1 MYKQAVKTEIQL
13 SSLVFHIL
21 ALLLFYAAAKENRL
35 VELFATDFLVLLSSS
50 FLLSLAGYVFS
61 RQWIIGMAL
70 VLRLVALIL
79 IGIPFGDDM
88 GVKVVLLLALIVEST
103 FLLKT
108 PVDFFFG
115 PGAIAIFLI
124 AQRPYNV
131 WGSAI
136 PGPSLSMEIAIAGVS
151 LVVLLFC
158 ATMKRLL
165 VKMAAAARENTR
177 LTESNGRLADTNLKF
192 QESFLREEAE
202 LVREER
208 KRIAREV
215 HDSIAYVLTNLIMM
229 MENAMDLHASDDVRL
244 LHHLQ
249 TTRDHA
255 QKGLIE
261 IRQAIRLLRDRAVT
275 GRSDIAEIFL
285 LAGAF
290 EKASHIT
297 VDINIV
303 SHEVMELG
311 MTDKV
316 TNTLFRLIQESM
328 TNAVRHGKATRILV
342 SIDYQGG
349 ELHVSISD
357 NGTGSKEIIE
367 GFGILGMKERLA
379 ELNGRID
386 IMESPQGFAL
396 TARLP
401 VGRRI
406 LDEEDPRPSG

>member
-1 MYKQAVKTEIQL
+1 MFRRAVKTEIQF
-13 SSLVFHIL
+13 SSLVLHFL
-21 ALLLFYAAAKENRL
+21 ALVLFFAAAGENRL
-35 VELFATDFLVLLSSS
+35 LSRFTTDFLVLLAAS
-50 FLLSLAGYVFS
+50 FSLSVAGYLSS

-70 VLRLVALIL
+70 VIRVFVLMLIS
-79 IGIPFGDDM
+79 IPFGDNW
-88 GVKVVLLLALIVEST
+88 GVKAILLLALVMESI

-108 PVDFFFG
+108 PRDYIFA
-115 PGAIAIFLI
+115 PLAITLFLVG
-124 AQRPYNV
+124 QRSYNV
-131 WGSAI
+131 WGFTL
-136 PGPSLSMEIAIAGVS
+136 PGPSLAAKAVIAVLS
-151 LVVLLFC
+151 LGVLLFC

-165 VKMAAAARENTR
+165 LKVELGAKENAR
-177 LTESNGRLADTNLKF
+177 LTESNIRLTDTNLEF
-192 QESFLREEAE
+192 QEAFLREEAE

-261 IRQAIRLLRDRAVT
+261 IRQAIKLLRDRTVT
-275 GRSDIAEIFL
+275 GRSDIAEIFV
-285 LAGAF
+285 LAGTF

-303 SHEVMELG
+303 SHEVMELE

-328 TNAVRHGKATRILV
+328 TNAVRHGRATRILV
-342 SIDYQGG
+342 SIDYQEG

-401 VGRRI
+401 VGRRV
-406 LDEEDPRPSG
+406 LDEADSRSSG